1 MASPISTYTFSSA
14 REACDY
20 ERILNEN
27 PKSNVIVLTRKNPES
42 PLITLVRTGAFKE
55 LSRLADK
62 DIESVAFVCTGNVFA
77 LHPTRLAEVFIGDV
91 HVAALDIVETKVEAY

>member
-1 MASPISTYTFSSA
+1 MAAPKDTYTFSSA

-20 ERILNEN
+20 KRILDEN

-42 PLITLVRTGAFKE
+42 PTITLVRCTAFRE
-55 LSRLADK
+55 LERLADK
-62 DIESVAFVCTGNVFA
+62 DESGVAYVCCGPFGTSKI
-77 LHPTRLAEVFIGDV
+77 AEVFIGDV